1 MLLGDGAFPR
11 HVSTLLPSGGPL
23 CMLPPFTIRKEMS
36 NEEQDSMGT
45 ENESVGE
52 SSPETETVVV
62 EQGGVS
68 PGEPEPLTAE
78 AVEALKVKA
87 AKADEHWERFL
98 RQTADFENFK
108 KRAARERLDAIKF
121 ANEGLLAKL
130 IPVMDNFEMAASAA
144 TGQQADNL
152 ESIKTGVQMIL
163 GQLKAVLVESG
174 IEEVDA
180 TGKAFDPVWHEAV
193 SQQESTDVEE
203 GQVLVQIRKG
213 YKLKER
219 LIRPASVIVAKKP
232 AE

>member
-1 MLLGDGAFPR
+1 
-11 HVSTLLPSGGPL
+11 
-23 CMLPPFTIRKEMS
+23 MLPPFTIRIEMS

-52 SSPETETVVV
+52 SSLETETVVV

-68 PGEPEPLTAE
+68 PAEPEPLTPE
-78 AVEALKVKA
+78 EVEALKAKA
-87 AKADEHWERFL
+87 AKADENWEKFL

-108 KRAARERLDAIKF
+108 KRAARERLEAIKF

-144 TGQQADNL
+144 TGQQADNM

-163 GQLKAVLVESG
+163 GQLKSVLVESG

-180 TGKAFDPVWHEAV
+180 TGKVFDPVWHEAV

-203 GQVLVQIRKG
+203 GQVLQQIRKG

-219 LIRPASVIVAKKP
+219 LIRPASVVVAKKP
-232 AE
+232 AQ